1 MPLPIL
7 TTGCSRFAELMED
20 AERVVGEPGRH
31 LKTVADPREM
41 HRSFMARVP
50 VTDGEPS
57 RVRRAPSAAEPGTA
71 SRA

>member
-7 TTGCSRFAELMED
+7 TTGCSQFTELMEVTD
-20 AERVVGEPGRH
+20 LVVGEP
-31 LKTVADPREM
+31 DPREM

-50 VTDGEPS
+50 VIDGERS

-71 SRA
+71 SRP